1 MIISDTSCLIILSK
15 INKLSIL
22 NEIFKKIV
30 IPKGVY
36 EEYQEKLP
44 EFIQIIHVK
53 NEKLIKLASAF
64 LDKGEAEVIA
74 LALEH
79 DAQGVILDDKKGRK
93 TAVKLGLKVIGTL
106 GIIDLAQQKGIIE
119 DKSLI
124 IEEIK
129 KKGFYIPW

>member
-64 LDKGEAEVIA
+64 LDKGEAEV
-74 LALEH
+74 ALEH